1 MGRIRLRVPTG
12 ATRIPAFLRGGGEMT
27 RSFFVPAVFGVL
39 VCALTAVADDDPVK
53 KKLEAAKETYSA
65 EMGKFRQAAEE
76 WFDKREEI
84 ARKAGN
90 KALVDQ
96 IKTERQAFRDKDE
109 LPKTATTDLKQKPA
123 AARKALEAAYK
134 TAVKEYTKASKD
146 AEAAAAEKE
155 LEALVARGPVAD
167 ARPFAAGSIWKGTR
181 KWGATADD
189 TDDGEL
195 EIKAVTKDGKFTG
208 ELRLIQGG
216 KLVRKVAVQGDV
228 KGNSVSFV
236 TDRDGKSVQKYAGTL
251 RDNTITFEFSGT
263 SFAGRQISGTLTVT
277 LDKK

>member
-1 MGRIRLRVPTG
+1 MARL
-12 ATRIPAFLRGGGEMT
+12 
-27 RSFFVPAVFGVL
+27 FFAPAVFGVL
-39 VCALTAVADDDPVK
+39 VCCVTAAADDDPVK
-53 KKLEAAKETYSA
+53 KKLEVAKETYGV

-76 WFDKREEI
+76 WFDKREEV

-90 KALVDQ
+90 KKVVDQ
-96 IKTERQAFRDKDE
+96 VKAERQAFRDKGE
-109 LPKTATTDLKQKPA
+109 LPKAASADLKQKPA
-123 AARKALEAAYK
+123 TARKALEAAYK
-134 TAVKEYTKASKD
+134 VAVKEYTKASKD

-155 LEALVARGPVAD
+155 LEELAARGPVAD
-167 ARPFAAGSIWKGTR
+167 DRPFAAGSVWKGPR
-181 KWGATADD
+181 KWGPTADD

-195 EIKAVTKDGKFTG
+195 EVKAVTKDGKFTG

-216 KLVRKVAVQGDV
+216 KLVRKVAVQGEV
-228 KGNSVSFV
+228 KGAGVSFV

-251 RDNTITFEFSGT
+251 RDRTITFEFSGT